1 VPQKEVD
8 RIKEEEFLAQQNG
21 EYDDDDDDDDTNVE
35 SGPPEAFTS
44 DHSGNLYYNH
54 KQPEREQA
62 PEKLSERRFRFSPLK
77 GKRGKTNK
85 GNVNDQVSEVFTVA
99 GSTSR

>member
-21 EYDDDDDDDDTNVE
+21 EYDDDDDDTYVE
-35 SGPPEAFTS
+35 PGLPEAFTS

-77 GKRGKTNK
+77 GKRGKTDK
-85 GNVNDQVSEVFTVA
+85 GNANDQVSELFTVS